1 MRSGKLVWKNLLR
14 HKGRTLLSIG
24 GVASAMAL
32 LILVESLGMGLNQV
46 MSSTESARTLIVY
59 RKNRYCPQ
67 TSFLPEWYGPEIES
81 VEGVESVLPIKVFLN
96 NCRASLDLVTFQGS
110 PVETMLSTRQI
121 EIIDGSVAEYRK
133 AGDAALVGADF
144 AARKGL
150 SVGDKFKFGDIDVR
164 VSGIFESR
172 EASEESLILTHLEFL
187 QRASQVSRLGTV
199 TQYEVKVTDA
209 SLAREVSQAIDARFA
224 SAEEPTDTRA
234 RVAFLETATRDLGEI
249 LRYGRLLGLACVVV
263 VLALVSN
270 TVFMS
275 TQERVREFGVFRT
288 FGYREIHVA
297 WLVVAEALI
306 LSVLGALIGVG
317 GALAVLEWTH
327 LSIGS
332 EGVTVTFATSPGL
345 IARGFGIALGAGA
358 IAGLL
363 PALRSARAP
372 IVASLRA

>member
-32 LILVESLGMGLNQV
+32 LVLVESLGMGLNQV

-363 PALRSARAP
+363 PAVRSARAP

>member
-32 LILVESLGMGLNQV
+32 LVLVESLGMGLNQV